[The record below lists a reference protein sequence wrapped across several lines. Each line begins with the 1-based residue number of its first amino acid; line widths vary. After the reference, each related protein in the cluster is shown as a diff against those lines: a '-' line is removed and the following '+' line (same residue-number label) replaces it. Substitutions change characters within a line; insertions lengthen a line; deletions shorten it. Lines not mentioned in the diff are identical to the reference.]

1 MPSTPHEV
9 LVDLLKSRPSL
20 AAELLTEALGL
31 TLPAYT
37 EARVASADLTRIQP
51 AEYRADL
58 VVLLLDGDVPI
69 HVLIVEVQ
77 LGKDPRKRITWPEYI
92 TGARATHGC
101 PVTLLVVAPK
111 PAVAAWCAQPIETG
125 VPGFV
130 LRPPVL
136 GRDAVPLVTDTEEA
150 ARRPELGVLSVIA
163 HGKSRR
169 GAEIA
174 DAVLRA
180 VRELDRAKATVYGDL
195 VLDSVNAAARQVLEA
210 KMIKGYEYKSDFAK
224 KYYGQGRDA
233 GLDEGRKEGERALLL
248 RLLRARFG
256 ELPADVVARVEGA
269 EVGTI
274 ERWGERVLS
283 AKTLA
288 EVLDEPS

>member
-31 TLPAYT
+31 ALPAYA

-77 LGKDPRKRITWPEYI
+77 LGKDPRKRFTWPEYI

-101 PVTLLVVAPK
+101 PVTLLVVAPE
-111 PAVAAWCAQPIETG
+111 PAVAAWCAEPIETG
-125 VPGFV
+125 VPGFI

-136 GRDAVPLVTDTEEA
+136 GRDAVPLVTDTQEA
-150 ARRPELGVLSVIA
+150 ARRPELGVLSVMA
-163 HGKSRR
+163 HG
-169 GAEIA
+169 GGEHGLEIA
-174 DAVLRA
+174 DAVLPV
-180 VRELDRAKATVYGDL
+180 VRGLGKDKGKLLGDL
-195 VLDSVNAAARQVLEA
+195 MLSYLNQAARRALEA
-210 KMIKGYEYKSDFAK
+210 TMKGYEYQSDFATK
-224 KYYGQGRDA
+224 FIAIGEEQGRKD
-233 GLDEGRKEGERALLL
+233 GERALLL
-248 RLLRARFG
+248 RQLRARFG
-256 ELPADVVARVEGA
+256 ELPPDVVTRVEGA

-283 AKTLA
+283 AKSLA

>member
-31 TLPAYT
+31 ALPAYT
-37 EARVASADLTRIQP
+37 EARIASADLTRIQP

-58 VVLLLDGDVPI
+58 VVLLVHGDVPI

-77 LGKDPRKRITWPEYI
+77 LGKDPRKRFTWPEYI

-101 PVTLLVVAPK
+101 PVTLLVVAPE
-111 PAVAAWCAQPIETG
+111 PAVAAWCAEPIETG

-150 ARRPELGVLSVIA
+150 ARRPELGVLSAMA
-163 HGKSRR
+163 HSSGDRW
-169 GAEIA
+169 AEVVG
-174 DAVLRA
+174 AVLLA
-180 VRELDRAKATVYGDL
+180 VRGLDEAKARYYGDL
-195 VLDSVNAAARQVLEA
+195 VLDSLNEAARKAL
-210 KMIKGYEYKSDFAK
+210 KTGMIKGYEYQSDFAK
-224 KYYGQGRDA
+224 KFIALGEEQGH
-233 GLDEGRKEGERALLL
+233 KKGERALLL
-248 RLLRARFG
+248 RQLRTRFG
-256 ELPADVVARVEGA
+256 ELPA
-269 EVGTI
+269 
-274 ERWGERVLS
+274 
-283 AKTLA
+283 
-288 EVLDEPS
+288 

>member
-31 TLPAYT
+31 ALPAYT
-37 EARVASADLTRIQP
+37 DARVASADLTRIKP

-77 LGKDPRKRITWPEYI
+77 LGKDPRKRFTWPAYI
-92 TGARATHGC
+92 AGARATHGC
-101 PVTLLVVAPK
+101 PVTLLVVAPD
-111 PAVAAWCAQPIETG
+111 PSVAKWCAEPIETG

-136 GRDAVPLVTDTEEA
+136 GREAVPLVTDAEEA
-150 ARRPELGVLSVIA
+150 ARRPELGVLSAMA
-163 HGKSRR
+163 HGWGEH

-174 DAVLRA
+174 DAVLPV
-180 VRELDRAKATVYGDL
+180 VRGLSEDKGKLYGDL
-195 VLDSVNAAARQVLEA
+195 VLIYLNQAAR
-210 KMIKGYEYKSDFAK
+210 
-224 KYYGQGRDA
+224 
-233 GLDEGRKEGERALLL
+233 RAL
-248 RLLRARFG
+248 
-256 ELPADVVARVEGA
+256 
-269 EVGTI
+269 
-274 ERWGERVLS
+274 
-283 AKTLA
+283 
-288 EVLDEPS
+288 